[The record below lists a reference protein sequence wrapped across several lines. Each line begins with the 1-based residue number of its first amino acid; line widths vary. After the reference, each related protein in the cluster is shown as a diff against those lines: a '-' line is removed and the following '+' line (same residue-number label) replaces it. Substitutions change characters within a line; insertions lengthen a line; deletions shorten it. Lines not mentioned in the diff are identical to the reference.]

1 MIKDRKLSMTPLTKE
16 GVERLAEMFPEIILW
31 DGLDGALIGV
41 AERCGMDPVAAYD
54 YGECIR
60 ILRDQSDMSQEDAV
74 EYFEFN
80 VLGAYVGEKTP
91 IVVTGFTGEKYG

>member
-1 MIKDRKLSMTPLTKE
+1 MTHLSKE
-16 GVERLAEMFPEIILW
+16 DVETLSEMFPDIVLW
-31 DGLDGALIGV
+31 DGFDGAIIGV

-60 ILRDQSDMSQEDAV
+60 ILRSQDNMSQEDAV

-80 VLGAYVGEKTP
+80 VLGAYVGENTP
-91 IVVTGFTGEKYG
+91 IIVTGFTGEKYG